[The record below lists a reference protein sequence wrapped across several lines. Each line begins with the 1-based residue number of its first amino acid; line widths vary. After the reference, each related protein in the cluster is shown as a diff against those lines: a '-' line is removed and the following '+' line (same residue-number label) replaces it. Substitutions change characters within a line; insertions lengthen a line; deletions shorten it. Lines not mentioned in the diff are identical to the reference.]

1 MRAVLVIL
9 GCAFAVTAQE
19 AAQEENVPIF
29 RSQVSLVRV
38 DARVTDPSGR
48 DIGGLKQGD
57 FVIHDENDRREVLDV
72 TTESERDRV
81 DVVLLLD
88 VSGSMW
94 QHLRELGATTASA
107 LGQLKPGA
115 RVALM
120 EFASRTQVVQ
130 PFTEDYRLVERR
142 ITETIFKQTLGRDTF
157 VNEAVA
163 AAAEYLRKN
172 SEPKT
177 RRFVI
182 VVSDNA
188 GTRSSVTDAQALKS
202 VQSAN
207 AVLNAI
213 VVGEAPTAGETLT
226 TVRFTDPEATG
237 FPDLSRYAQATGG
250 MFVTSS
256 RVGEALRDAVGDIR
270 TRYQL
275 HYSAPAGSVAGKFRR
290 IKVELTPEARQR
302 YAGAVIAAREG
313 YYAAQ

>member
-1 MRAVLVIL
+1 MKAFFAVLAGVSVL
-9 GCAFAVTAQE
+9 
-19 AAQEENVPIF
+19 AAQEENIPIF
-29 RSQVSLVRV
+29 RSEVSLVKV
-38 DARVTDPSGR
+38 DLRVTDASGR
-48 DIGGLKQGD
+48 DIGGLKKDD
-57 FVIHDENDRREVLDV
+57 FIVHDESERRDVLDFAS
-72 TTESERDRV
+72 ESERDRV

-94 QHLRELGATTASA
+94 QHLRELGSTTASA
-107 LGQLKPGA
+107 LELLQRGA

-130 PFTEDYRLVERR
+130 PFTEDYRVVERR
-142 ITETIFKQTLGRDTF
+142 ITETIFKQTLGRDTL

-163 AAAEYLRKN
+163 AAAEYLRAN

-177 RRFVI
+177 RRFII

-188 GTRSSVTDAQALKS
+188 GTRSSVTDAQALKA

-213 VVGEAPTAGETLT
+213 VVGEPPASGEKVVP
-226 TVRFTDPEATG
+226 VRYTNPEASG
-237 FPDLSRYAQATGG
+237 FPDLARYTQATGG
-250 MFVTSS
+250 TFVNSA

-275 HYSAPAGSVAGKFRR
+275 HYSAPAASMPGKFRR
-290 IKVELTPEARQR
+290 IRVELTPEARQR
-302 YAGAVIAAREG
+302 HPQAVIGAREG